1 MPTCY
6 EMNAVRIIEMNAQRL
21 GIITSL
27 AIHAFFLVLILSLPA
42 VNAIPFMKTITIS
55 FARQEASQS
64 AAQTQMKAAVK
75 PQTAEARRADEPE
88 IRETERRQ
96 DEATIQEKPA
106 TPVPQKAATQTVAKT
121 ELTSLGSDER
131 KNVAETAF
139 GNSGAPSFIHRE
151 IPIYPFQARRFG
163 KEGTVVLKLHIDKN
177 GYLQSIEVIQ
187 PSQFGFTEA
196 AVDAIKKSTFAP
208 AHRKGEKIASKAL
221 LSVRFN
227 LK

>member
-1 MPTCY
+1 
-6 EMNAVRIIEMNAQRL
+6 MNAMNAQQL

-27 AIHAFFLVLILSLPA
+27 AIHAFFLVLILSLPVA
-42 VNAIPFMKTITIS
+42 NAIPFMKTIIIS
-55 FARQEASQS
+55 FAQQETSQP
-64 AAQTQMKAAVK
+64 AVQTQMKAAVK
-75 PQTAEARRADEPE
+75 PQTVEARHTDEPE
-88 IRETERRQ
+88 IRETELRQ
-96 DEATIQEKPA
+96 DEIVINEKPV
-106 TPVPQKAATQTVAKT
+106 TPVAQKALANQAVAKT
-121 ELTSLGSDER
+121 ELTSLGSGER
-131 KNVAETAF
+131 QNVAETVF

-177 GYLQSIEVIQ
+177 GHLQNIEVIQ

-208 AHRKGEKIASKAL
+208 AHKNGEKIASKAL